1 MENFAKK
8 SSPAK
13 GLAVVAE
20 AEDALVSCLLQ
31 STDGPRSRRTM
42 GGKHYGCT
50 DLTHLSV
57 MARLF
62 LDSSHDSLGL
72 IVR

>member
-50 DLTHLSV
+50 DPNTPFCH
-57 MARLF
+57 
-62 LDSSHDSLGL
+62 G
-72 IVR
+72 